1 MANGNMITLKVKAN
15 NGLFNE
21 TSCSETFDAA
31 NVRIGRTVYVYY
43 DTADQTYKVYSPITG
58 DEGYSLMELT
68 LVYVKDRYL
77 YCEETV
83 DMIQALL
90 NACCVPGVEVQREYE
105 ITLGFVEM
113 TCELVNGFAIF
124 VSINTNYALPIN
136 TNVQIRVTN
145 NLDMPRTFTLHPHD
159 SCSAVQINDDKLV
172 VVSPSTLVIGCLFL
186 ILVPTGDC
194 GKASFKISVASV
206 TPGVVYTSNLLTHI
220 YDPV

>member
-90 NACCVPGVEVQREYE
+90 NACCVPGVEVQRVYG
-105 ITLGFVEM
+105 ITLGFSEM
-113 TCELVNGFAIF
+113 TCEPLNGYAIDI
-124 VSINTNYALPIN
+124 SINTNYALPIN
-136 TNVQIRVTN
+136 TNVQILVTN
-145 NLDMPRTFTLHPHD
+145 VVGIPMTYTLAPHH
-159 SCSAVQINDDKLV
+159 SCYAVQINGDKLV
-172 VVSPSTLVIGCLFL
+172 VVSPSTLLIGCLFR
-186 ILVPTGDC
+186 IYVPTADC
-194 GKASFKISVASV
+194 LKKTFKISVASV
-206 TPGVVYTSNLLTHI
+206 TPEVVYTSNLLTHI
-220 YDPV
+220 YDPA